1 MQAIRVSLVQELSE
15 GQARVALLIP
25 LRLFLQVDHPSR
37 MSGSAVKCLS
47 TPCVTS
53 CPDAKVVIHPPPLVL
68 TIPGLTVKS
77 APNQCLVETKT
88 SCLTNGSDA
97 CGDGCSAALVTRSSG
112 LRAISGGDTPC
123 CTTSCP
129 DSQLVIQPPPVCL
142 TIPGAIL
149 TSYPNE
155 CLIETSTPCAPTGSQ
170 PHPITCSP
178 AVCGT
183 SPGSSC
189 IPHSTSVPC
198 DLNAASM
205 ECATQGPSSKVVIY
219 PPPIEV
225 TMPAPMLEIAAE
237 ECAVEVY
244 NPCEGSNAITSG
256 DCCAIT
262 SGDGGE
268 VNTLVARA
276 CTTVCGVIGASTCVS
291 QGPEMKMVIQPPP
304 IEVDLPGPIL
314 RVFPEACKV
323 ETVSSCA
330 PKVGELCSSNPP
342 ALCSNSNGTTST
354 ALATKYSSS
363 STIKRPLPDIRRPAR
378 PWAEMY
384 NRSLTPKRILAN
396 QSHITKYGRS
406 FSSASYHSAY

>member
-1 MQAIRVSLVQELSE
+1 MLRKE
-15 GQARVALLIP
+15 GANLTQWRHVG
-25 LRLFLQVDHPSR
+25 HPS
-37 MSGSAVKCLS
+37 
-47 TPCVTS
+47 
-53 CPDAKVVIHPPPLVL
+53 
-68 TIPGLTVKS
+68 
-77 APNQCLVETKT
+77 
-88 SCLTNGSDA
+88 
-97 CGDGCSAALVTRSSG
+97 
-112 LRAISGGDTPC
+112 
-123 CTTSCP
+123 
-129 DSQLVIQPPPVCL
+129 
-142 TIPGAIL
+142 
-149 TSYPNE
+149 
-155 CLIETSTPCAPTGSQ
+155 
-170 PHPITCSP
+170 
-178 AVCGT
+178 VCGT

-219 PPPIEV
+219 PPPIE
-225 TMPAPMLEIAAE
+225 
-237 ECAVEVY
+237 
-244 NPCEGSNAITSG
+244 
-256 DCCAIT
+256 
-262 SGDGGE
+262 
-268 VNTLVARA
+268 
-276 CTTVCGVIGASTCVS
+276 
-291 QGPEMKMVIQPPP
+291 PPP